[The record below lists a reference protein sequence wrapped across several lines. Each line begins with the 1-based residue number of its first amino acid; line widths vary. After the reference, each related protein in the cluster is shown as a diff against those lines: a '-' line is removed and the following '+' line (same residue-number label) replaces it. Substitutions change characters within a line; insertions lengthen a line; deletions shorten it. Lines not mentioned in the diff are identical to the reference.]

1 MSRHQLKV
9 LLNDNGPVRSR
20 PAEGAAT
27 AVSGRPASNGMKIL
41 VTGGAG
47 YIGSIL
53 VPELLR
59 AGHAVTV
66 IDNFTYGQTSL
77 LDVCNFKALKVIN
90 GDARDEKLVQRH
102 IQEKDF
108 IIPLACIVGAPAC
121 DRDPVAARTINLE
134 AVQMILRLRDKKQK
148 IIFPNTNSGYGLM
161 AEGVAYCDEKSSL
174 QPVSLYGQLK
184 VQAEKE
190 LLEAGN
196 AITLRL
202 ATVFGIS
209 PRMRLDL
216 LVNDFVYRAVNDGAV
231 VIFEPHFKRNY
242 IHVRDVAHAFLY
254 AMKHFDAMKNEAY
267 NVGLSDANISK
278 AELCEEIKKQI
289 PRFVFL
295 ESKIGEDP
303 DKRNYIVSNEKIE
316 KTGFKTQVSLR
327 EGIAELIKGYRII
340 KRSQFANI

>member
-1 MSRHQLKV
+1 MHYSY
-9 LLNDNGPVRSR
+9 
-20 PAEGAAT
+20 T
-27 AVSGRPASNGMKIL
+27 MASKKIL

-59 AGHAVTV
+59 AGYEVTV
-66 IDNFTYGQTSL
+66 IDNFLYSQSSL
-77 LDVCNFKALKVIN
+77 LDVCNFKTLKIVR
-90 GDARDEKLVQRH
+90 GDARNEKLLAEH
-102 IQEKDF
+102 IVEKDF

-134 AVQMILRLRDKKQK
+134 AVELILKLRNQSQK
-148 IIFPNTNSGYGLM
+148 IIFPNTNSGYGRM
-161 AEGVAYCDEKSSL
+161 ADGVAFCDETSVL
-174 QPVSLYGQLK
+174 DPVSLYGKLK

-190 LLEAGN
+190 LLEAKN

-216 LVNDFVYRAVNDGAV
+216 LVNDFVYRAVNDGAL

-242 IHVRDVAHAFLY
+242 IHIRDVTSAFMHAMENFDK
-254 AMKHFDAMKNEAY
+254 MKDQTY
-267 NVGLSDANISK
+267 NVGLSDANLSK
-278 AELCEEIKKQI
+278 FELCEEIKKQV
-289 PRFVFL
+289 PRFVFV

-316 KTGFKTQVSLR
+316 KTGFKPKVSLKD
-327 EGIAELIKGYRII
+327 GIAELIKGYQVI
-340 KRSQFANI
+340 KRNDFANI